1 MTKPKF
7 DSGAH
12 EVDLSEIPLVR
23 SSLQTIYDD
32 ARAHFEA
39 GKRTALAYYRANA
52 NMVTK
57 LRKMGLQA
65 SSRSIPIEAA
75 KKAGVPYG
83 KRGGA
88 EIFVRYDPN
97 HSGGNVPVPGAVAG
111 TPMEPTME
119 PKAPKT
125 KSKPKK

>member
-97 HSGGNVPVPGAVAG
+97 HSGGNVPVPGAVVG
-111 TPMEPTME
+111 MEPQE
-119 PKAPKT
+119 PKKT